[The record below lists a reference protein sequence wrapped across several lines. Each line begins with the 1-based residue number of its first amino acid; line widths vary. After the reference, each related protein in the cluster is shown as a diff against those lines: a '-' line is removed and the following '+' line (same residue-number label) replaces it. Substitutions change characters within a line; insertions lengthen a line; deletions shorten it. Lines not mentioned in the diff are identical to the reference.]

1 MFVPVNV
8 MLFIYVAAL
17 CAGMIQITLNSL
29 IVTRIHSITYNR
41 SLTLNIIFFFYMTIN
56 FLLFFCRQFV
66 QLSIISNSL
75 IIIFDLLY
83 ALLVWAWTRYSF
95 SLTGKEPGVLIKYIA
110 PAVCGTYFICWA
122 LTDFLFIAD
131 NQIDISLPGKILT
144 TFGEVI
150 ILVMLIEITWYS
162 YIHIKGNRGYVLC
175 LNIVMTMYFLYYF
188 VYDLDCIFRFIGPK
202 NWPGYPFDLLLPVYI
217 VFNAICIISNYASL
231 WKRNEFYSKDA
242 IEEVMEALDP
252 DKKLTAR
259 EKEVLILMIQG
270 KTNNQIAEE
279 LVISIYTVKRH
290 ANNIFKKIEV
300 SSRAELNAL
309 LY

>member
-56 FLLFFCRQFV
+56 FLLFFCRQFAKLNV
-66 QLSIISNSL
+66 ISNSL

-83 ALLVWAWTRYSF
+83 ALLAWSWTRYSF
-95 SLTGKEPGVLIKYIA
+95 SLTGKEPGVLIKYIV
-110 PAVCGTYFICWA
+110 PAVCSTYFIFWTV
-122 LTDFLFIAD
+122 TDFFFIAG
-131 NQIDISLPGKILT
+131 NQIDISLTGRILT

-162 YIHIKGNRGYVLC
+162 YIHIKGKKVYPLC
-175 LNIVMTMYFLYYF
+175 LNIVMAIYFLYYF
-188 VYDLDCIFRFIGPK
+188 VYDLDYIFRFIGPK

-217 VFNAICIISNYASL
+217 VFNAVCIISNYTSL

-270 KTNNQIAEE
+270 KTNNQIAEA